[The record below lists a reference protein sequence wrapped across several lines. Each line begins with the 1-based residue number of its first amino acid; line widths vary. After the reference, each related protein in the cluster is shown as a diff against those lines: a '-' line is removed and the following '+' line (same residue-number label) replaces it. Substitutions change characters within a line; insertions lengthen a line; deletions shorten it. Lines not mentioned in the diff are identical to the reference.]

1 MIQLNDNLK
10 KALLAMLVTS
20 YLLYDQK
27 HDIMFKEDGSFKNF
41 GLRNDET
48 ICHYLLII
56 TLVGLTT
63 YYYLLLKEGR
73 YV

>member
-10 KALLAMLVTS
+10 LAIIVMLLTS
-20 YLLYDQK
+20 YILYDK
-27 HDIMFKEDGSFKNF
+27 KPDIMFHDDGKFKNF
-41 GLRNDET
+41 GLKRDET

-56 TLVGLTT
+56 TLVGFTT
-63 YYYLLLKEGR
+63 YYYLLIKEGK

>member
-10 KALLAMLVTS
+10 LAIIVMLLTS
-20 YLLYDQK
+20 YILYDK
-27 HDIMFKEDGSFKNF
+27 KPDIMFHNDGKFKNF
-41 GLRNDET
+41 GLKRDET

-56 TLVGLTT
+56 TLVGFTT
-63 YYYLLLKEGR
+63 YYYLLIKEGK

>member
-10 KALLAMLVTS
+10 LAIIVMLLTS
-20 YLLYDQK
+20 YILYDK
-27 HDIMFKEDGSFKNF
+27 KPDIMFHDDGKFKNF
-41 GLRNDET
+41 GLKKDET

-56 TLVGLTT
+56 TLVGFTT
-63 YYYLLLKEGR
+63 YYYLLIKEGK

>member
-10 KALLAMLVTS
+10 LAIIVMLLTS
-20 YLLYDQK
+20 YILYDK
-27 HDIMFKEDGSFKNF
+27 KPDIMFHDDGKFKDF
-41 GLRNDET
+41 GLKRDET

-56 TLVGLTT
+56 TLVGFTT
-63 YYYLLLKEGR
+63 YYYLLIKEGK